1 MARKRLTN
9 GQKLQIV
16 RDCEQ
21 RLANNESLRSIAR
34 SYGVQGVQIRQWRD
48 KQSLLAATKS
58 TKKSTSR
65 GAKSRLQEYEDEIMT
80 WAFHQREAGVP
91 LTYKHLVVKAGQ
103 VWPEFRKLTDGQQYH
118 TVRRLC
124 QRKKFAVR
132 RIIRNSSSSQ
142 TDHPNQIVSEAEGWL
157 AVMRPIVRAPD
168 VQQKFVLNMDQTP
181 MFLSMYPHP
190 SVNLQGDRTVN
201 GRRTTDSG
209 SRFTVTCTV
218 SANGDKL
225 KPYLIFKGERNG
237 RIATQELPTNPY
249 REQVAL
255 CCQNKAWHDGINMED
270 YIDRVLVPY
279 LQQKA
284 NGVPCLL
291 LMTNDASSRWTDDV
305 KERLEQIGI
314 TPYKI
319 PPGCTCL
326 VHPLAVGIWKP
337 FKDQVRSKWWQ
348 WMIDQGADKS
358 TFVSASREL
367 RTKWVSKSWEAITQ
381 VTIRNAW
388 RKTGFSYFPQEE

>member
-34 SYGVQGVQIRQWRD
+34 SYGLQGKQIRNWRD
-48 KQSLLAATKS
+48 KQLLLANTKS

-65 GAKSRLQEYEDEIMT
+65 GAKGRLQEYEDEIMT
-80 WAFHQREAGVP
+80 WAFYQRDAGVP
-91 LTYKHLVVKAGQ
+91 LAYKHLVIKAGQ
-103 VWPEFRKLTDGQQYH
+103 VWPEFRNLSESQQYH

-124 QRKKFAVR
+124 QRNKFAIR
-132 RIIRNSSSSQ
+132 RITHTSQ
-142 TDHPNQIVSEAEGWL
+142 TDPNEMVLEAQNWL
-157 AVMRPIVRAPD
+157 AIMRPIVSAPD
-168 VQQKFVLNMDQTP
+168 VQQKFILNMDQTP
-181 MFLSMYPHP
+181 MFLSMCPH
-190 SVNLQGDRTVN
+190 SSLNLQGERTVN

-225 KPYLIFKGERNG
+225 KPFLIFKGERTG
-237 RIATQELPTNPY
+237 RIATREFPTNPY

-255 CCQNKAWHDGINMED
+255 CCQKKAWQDGVNMED
-270 YIDRVLVPY
+270 YVDKILVPY
-279 LQQKA
+279 LQEKA

-291 LMTNDASSRWTDDV
+291 LMDDFSAHWTDDV
-305 KERLEQIGI
+305 KDRLEEIGI

-319 PPGCTCL
+319 PPGCTYL
-326 VHPLAVGIWKP
+326 VQPLDVGICKP

-348 WMIDQGADKS
+348 WMMDQGADRS

-367 RTKWVSKSWEAITQ
+367 GTKWVSESWEAITE

-388 RKTGFSYFPQEE
+388 RKTGFSYFPEEE